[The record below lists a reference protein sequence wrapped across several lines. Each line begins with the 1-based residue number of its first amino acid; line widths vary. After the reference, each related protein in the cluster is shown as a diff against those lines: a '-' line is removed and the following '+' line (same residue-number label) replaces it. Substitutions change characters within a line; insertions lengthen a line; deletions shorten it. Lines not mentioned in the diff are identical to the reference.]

1 MAGCWTVSIHFS
13 PPHRW
18 SLPRSCSWGEWDE
31 GSVTAPTKVAI
42 LGATGSIGRQALDV
56 VRAHPDRLRV
66 VALGANRN
74 ADELGA
80 LAVEFPT
87 ARPALGTNALVALA
101 TDPDADL
108 VLIATPGVAALRATI
123 AALEDGKR
131 VALANKEVLVA
142 AGHLIRR
149 LVGGAGER
157 LRPVDSE
164 HNGLWQCLVGERL
177 ERVRRVALTAS
188 GGAFRDV
195 PLEALPGVT
204 PQHALRHPTWKMGP
218 KVTIDSAT
226 LVNKGY
232 EVVETRWLY
241 DMPYERIDVVYHP
254 ESLVHALVE
263 YVDGSV
269 KAQLAEP
276 DMRLPIQYALLWD
289 RAPSPAPRF
298 DWSAG
303 RTLHFGAIELARYPC
318 FAVVLETARSGDLG
332 AMVGLSAADEIAVER
347 FLRGDIP
354 FTDIAA
360 LLSRGAELGA
370 HAKRSREPDLEEI
383 VAIDASVRT
392 SLGTPAAVA

>member
-1 MAGCWTVSIHFS
+1 VSTPI
-13 PPHRW
+13 R
-18 SLPRSCSWGEWDE
+18 L
-31 GSVTAPTKVAI
+31 AI

-56 VRAHPDRLRV
+56 VRAQPDRLRL

-74 ADELGA
+74 ADA
-80 LAVEFPT
+80 LHDLAMEFPT
-87 ARPALGTNALVALA
+87 ARTALGPDALVALA
-101 TDPDADL
+101 TEQDADVIL
-108 VLIATPGVAALRATI
+108 VATPGVAALRATV

-149 LVGGAGER
+149 LSGGAGDR

-164 HNGLWQCLVGERL
+164 HNGLWQCLVGEDL
-177 ERVRRVALTAS
+177 SAVSRVALTAS

-232 EVVETRWLY
+232 EVVETHWLY
-241 DMPYERIDVVYHP
+241 GFDYEQIDVVYHP
-254 ESLVHALVE
+254 ESVVHAMVE
-263 YVDGSV
+263 YVDASV
-269 KAQLAEP
+269 KALLAEP

-298 DWSAG
+298 DWTAD
-303 RTLHFGAIELARYPC
+303 RLLHFGEIDVLRYPC
-318 FAVVLETARSGDLG
+318 FAIVLETARSGDLG
-332 AMVGLSAADEIAVER
+332 AMVGLSAADELAVER
-347 FLRGDIP
+347 FLHGDIA
-354 FTDIAA
+354 FTDIAP
-360 LLSRGAELGA
+360 LLRRGAEIGA
-370 HAKRSREPDLEEI
+370 RTKRSREPDLDEVI
-383 VAIDASVRT
+383 AIDAAVRV
-392 SLGTPAAVA
+392 SLGTPAVAA

>member
-1 MAGCWTVSIHFS
+1 MTEPV
-13 PPHRW
+13 R
-18 SLPRSCSWGEWDE
+18 L
-31 GSVTAPTKVAI
+31 AI

-56 VRAHPDRLRV
+56 VRAHPERLRV

-74 ADELGA
+74 SAALGELA
-80 LAVEFPT
+80 IAFPT
-87 ARPALGTNALVALA
+87 ARTALGANALVALA

-108 VLIATPGVAALRATI
+108 VLVATPGVAALRATV
-123 AALEDGKR
+123 AALGDGKR
-131 VALANKEVLVA
+131 VALANKEVLIA

-149 LVGGAGER
+149 LSGGAGDR

-164 HNGLWQCLVGERL
+164 HNGLWQCLVGEDL
-177 ERVRRVALTAS
+177 AKVRRVALTAS
-188 GGAFRDV
+188 GGAFREV

-241 DMPYERIDVVYHP
+241 GLEYERIEVVYHP
-254 ESLVHALVE
+254 ESVIHALVE

-289 RAPSPAPRF
+289 RVPSPAPRF
-298 DWSAG
+298 DWSAD
-303 RTLHFGAIELARYPC
+303 RTLRLGRIDERRYPC
-318 FAVVLETARSGDLG
+318 FVVVLETARSGDLG
-332 AMVGLSAADEIAVER
+332 AMIGLSAADELAVDR
-347 FLRGDIP
+347 FLGGEIP
-354 FTDIAA
+354 FTDIAP
-360 LLSRGAELGA
+360 LLRRGAELGA
-370 HAKRSREPDLEEI
+370 KAKRSPEPELDEI
-383 VAIDASVRT
+383 LAIDASVRA
-392 SLGTPAAVA
+392 SLGAAAVVA

>member
-1 MAGCWTVSIHFS
+1 VSDATRI
-13 PPHRW
+13 
-18 SLPRSCSWGEWDE
+18 
-31 GSVTAPTKVAI
+31 AI

-56 VRAHPDRLRV
+56 ARAQPDRLRV

-74 ADELGA
+74 VDALRELA
-80 LAVEFPT
+80 LEFPT
-87 ARPALGTNALVALA
+87 ARTALGPSALVALA

-108 VLIATPGVAALRATI
+108 VLVATPGIAALSATI

-131 VALANKEVLVA
+131 VALANKEVVVA
-142 AGHLIRR
+142 AGHLVRR
-149 LVGGAGER
+149 LSGGAGDR

-164 HNGLWQCLVGERL
+164 HNGLWQCLIGEDRSK
-177 ERVRRVALTAS
+177 VRRVAITAS

-195 PLEALPGVT
+195 PLEALAGVT

-241 DMPYERIDVVYHP
+241 GLDYDRIDVVYHP
-254 ESLVHALVE
+254 ESVVHALVE

-298 DWSAG
+298 DWHAG
-303 RTLHFGAIELARYPC
+303 RALHFGEIDARRYPC
-318 FAVVLETARSGDLG
+318 FAVVLETARSSDLG
-332 AMVGLSAADEIAVER
+332 AMVGLSAADEFAVER

-360 LLSRGAELGA
+360 LLRRGAELGA
-370 HAKRSREPDLEEI
+370 KAKQTREPELDEI
-383 VAIDASVRT
+383 VAIDASVRA
-392 SLGTPAAVA
+392 SLLGSTPAAVA

>member
-1 MAGCWTVSIHFS
+1 MTSSTRI
-13 PPHRW
+13 
-18 SLPRSCSWGEWDE
+18 
-31 GSVTAPTKVAI
+31 AI

-56 VRAHPDRLRV
+56 VRAQPDRLRV

-74 ADELGA
+74 VDGLRELA
-80 LAVEFPT
+80 AEFPT
-87 ARPALGTNALVALA
+87 ARTAIGPNALVALA
-101 TDPDADL
+101 TDADADL
-108 VLIATPGVAALRATI
+108 VLVATPGVAALRATI
-123 AALEDGKR
+123 AALESGKC

-149 LVGGAGER
+149 LSGGAGDR

-164 HNGLWQCLVGERL
+164 HNALWQCLVGEDL
-177 ERVRRVALTAS
+177 ATVRRVALTAS

-204 PQHALRHPTWKMGP
+204 PEHALRHPTWKMGP

-241 DMPYERIDVVYHP
+241 GLDYERIDVVYHP
-254 ESLVHALVE
+254 ESVVHAFVE
-263 YVDGSV
+263 YIDGSV

-298 DWSAG
+298 DWTAD
-303 RTLHFGAIELARYPC
+303 RTLHFGEIEAGRYPC

-332 AMVGLSAADEIAVER
+332 AMVGLSAADELAVER
-347 FLRGDIP
+347 FLAGEIP

-360 LLSRGAELGA
+360 LLRRGAELGA
-370 HAKRSREPDLEEI
+370 RAKHSREPELDEVLH
-383 VAIDASVRT
+383 IDASVRA

>member
-1 MAGCWTVSIHFS
+1 MTDPI
-13 PPHRW
+13 R
-18 SLPRSCSWGEWDE
+18 L
-31 GSVTAPTKVAI
+31 AI
-42 LGATGSIGRQALDV
+42 LGATGSIGCQALDV

-74 ADELGA
+74 AGGLRE
-80 LAVEFPT
+80 LAVEFPS
-87 ARPALGTNALVALA
+87 ARTALGPNALETLA
-101 TDPDADL
+101 TDADADL
-108 VLIATPGVAALRATI
+108 VLVATPGVAALRATI
-123 AALEDGKR
+123 AALEQGKC

-142 AGHLIRR
+142 AGHLVRR
-149 LVGGAGER
+149 LSGGAGVR

-164 HNGLWQCLVGERL
+164 HNGLWQCLVGEDL
-177 ERVRRVALTAS
+177 AKVRRVALTAS

-218 KVTIDSAT
+218 KVTVDSAT

-241 DMPYERIDVVYHP
+241 GLGYDRIDVVYHP
-254 ESLVHALVE
+254 ESVVHALVE

-289 RAPSPAPRF
+289 RAPSPVARF
-298 DWSAG
+298 DWIAD
-303 RTLHFGAIELARYPC
+303 RTFHFGAIDTRRYPC
-318 FAVVLETARSGDLG
+318 FAVVLETARSADLG

-347 FLRGDIP
+347 FLGGDMP
-354 FTDIAA
+354 FTDIAD
-360 LLSRGAELGA
+360 LLRRGADLGA
-370 HAKRSREPDLEEI
+370 RAKRSAEPELDEV
-383 VAIDASVRT
+383 VAIDAAVRAA
-392 SLGTPAAVA
+392 LAAPAVVA

>member
-1 MAGCWTVSIHFS
+1 MSEAI
-13 PPHRW
+13 R
-18 SLPRSCSWGEWDE
+18 L
-31 GSVTAPTKVAI
+31 AI
-42 LGATGSIGRQALDV
+42 LGATGSIGRQALEV
-56 VRAHPDRLRV
+56 VRAHPERLPV

-74 ADELGA
+74 AEALRELAAEFPSARTALGA
-80 LAVEFPT
+80 
-87 ARPALGTNALVALA
+87 NALAALA
-101 TDPDADL
+101 TDSEAEL
-108 VLIATPGVAALRATI
+108 VLVAAPGVAALRATI
-123 AALEDGKR
+123 AALSEGKR

-149 LVGGAGER
+149 LAGGAGER

-164 HNGLWQCLVGERL
+164 HNGLWQCLAGERL
-177 ERVRRVALTAS
+177 EHVRRVALTAS

-204 PQHALRHPTWKMGP
+204 PQHALQHPTWKMGP

-232 EVVETRWLY
+232 EVIETRWLY
-241 DMPYERIDVVYHP
+241 GLPYERIDVVYHP
-254 ESLVHALVE
+254 ESLVHAMIE

-298 DWSAG
+298 DWTAD
-303 RTLHFGAIELARYPC
+303 RTLHFGEIDARRYPC
-318 FAVVLETARSGDLG
+318 FEVVLETARSGDLG
-332 AMVGLSAADEIAVER
+332 AMVGLSAADELAVDR

-360 LLSRGAELGA
+360 LLRRGAELGA
-370 HAKRSREPDLEEI
+370 RAKQSGEPDLEEI
-383 VAIDASVRT
+383 VAIDASVRA

>member
-1 MAGCWTVSIHFS
+1 VSEPI
-13 PPHRW
+13 R
-18 SLPRSCSWGEWDE
+18 L
-31 GSVTAPTKVAI
+31 AI
-42 LGATGSIGRQALDV
+42 LGATGSIGRQALEV

-74 ADELGA
+74 VDELRR

-87 ARPALGTNALVALA
+87 ARTALGANALAALA
-101 TDPDADL
+101 TDPAADL
-108 VLIATPGVAALRATI
+108 VLVATPGVAALRATI
-123 AALEDGKR
+123 AALSDGKR

-142 AGHLIRR
+142 AGHLVRR
-149 LVGGAGER
+149 LSGGAGER

-164 HNGLWQCLVGERL
+164 HNGLWQCLVGEDLRQ
-177 ERVRRVALTAS
+177 VRRVALTAS
-188 GGAFRDV
+188 GGAFREV
-195 PLEALPGVT
+195 PLAALAGVT
-204 PQHALRHPTWKMGP
+204 PEHALRHPTWRMGP

-232 EVVETRWLY
+232 EVVEAHWLY
-241 DMPYERIDVVYHP
+241 DLPYERIDVVYHP
-254 ESLVHALVE
+254 ESVVHALVE

-276 DMRLPIQYALLWD
+276 DMRLPIQYALLWE

-318 FAVVLETARSGDLG
+318 FAVVLDTARSGDLA
-332 AMVGLSAADEIAVER
+332 AMIGLSAADEVAVER

-354 FTDIAA
+354 FTDIAP
-360 LLSRGAELGA
+360 LLRHGAELGA
-370 HAKRSREPDLEEI
+370 AQRASAEPALDEI
-383 VAIDASVRT
+383 LAIDAAVRAE
-392 SLGTPAAVA
+392 LAGTPAVA

>member
-1 MAGCWTVSIHFS
+1 MDPAV
-13 PPHRW
+13 
-18 SLPRSCSWGEWDE
+18 WDD
-31 GSVTAPTKVAI
+31 GLVTEPTRIAI

-56 VRAHPDRLRV
+56 VRAHPHRLQV

-74 ADELGA
+74 IDELRR

-87 ARPALGTNALVALA
+87 ARTALGANALAALA

-108 VLIATPGVAALRATI
+108 VLIATPGVAALRATV
-123 AALEDGKR
+123 AALEDGKS

-149 LVGGAGER
+149 LSGGAGKR

-164 HNGLWQCLVGERL
+164 HNGLWQCLVGEDL
-177 ERVRRVALTAS
+177 AKVRRVALTAS
-188 GGAFRDV
+188 GGAFRD
-195 PLEALPGVT
+195 AMPGVT
-204 PQHALRHPTWKMGP
+204 PQHALRHPTWKMGR

-232 EVVETRWLY
+232 EVIETRWLY
-241 DMPYERIDVVYHP
+241 DFSYDRIDVVYHP
-254 ESLVHALVE
+254 ESVVHALVE

-289 RAPSPAPRF
+289 RAPSPAPQFEWTRE
-298 DWSAG
+298 
-303 RTLHFGAIELARYPC
+303 RTLRFGAIDMRRYPC

-332 AMVGLSAADEIAVER
+332 AMIGLSAADEVAVER
-347 FLRGDIP
+347 FLHGDIP
-354 FTDIAA
+354 FTDIAP
-360 LLSRGAELGA
+360 LLRYGAELGA
-370 HAKRSREPDLEEI
+370 RARRSPEPGLEEI
-383 VAIDASVRT
+383 VAIDASVRA

>member
-1 MAGCWTVSIHFS
+1 
-13 PPHRW
+13 
-18 SLPRSCSWGEWDE
+18 
-31 GSVTAPTKVAI
+31 VTESTRLAI
-42 LGATGSIGRQALDV
+42 LGATGSIGRQALEV

-74 ADELGA
+74 AEELSR

-87 ARPALGTNALVALA
+87 ARTALGAKALAALA
-101 TDPDADL
+101 TDADADL
-108 VLIATPGVAALRATI
+108 VLVATPGVAALRATI

-149 LVGGAGER
+149 LAGGAGDR

-164 HNGLWQCLVGERL
+164 HNALWQCLAGEKL
-177 ERVRRVALTAS
+177 EHVRRVALTAS

-195 PLEALPGVT
+195 PIEALPGVT
-204 PQHALRHPTWKMGP
+204 PEHALRHPTWRMGP

-241 DMPYERIDVVYHP
+241 GVTYDRIDVVYHP
-254 ESLVHALVE
+254 ESLIHALVE

-276 DMRLPIQYALLWD
+276 DMRLPIQYALLWE
-289 RAPSPAPRF
+289 RAPSPAARF
-298 DWSAG
+298 DWTAL
-303 RTLHFGAIELARYPC
+303 RTLTLGPIDVARYPC
-318 FAVVLETARSGDLG
+318 FAVVLETARSGDLA

-347 FLRGDIP
+347 FLRGEIP
-354 FTDIAA
+354 FTDMAP
-360 LLSRGAELGA
+360 LLRRGVELGA
-370 HAKRSREPDLEEI
+370 AEGKSDEPELDEV
-383 VAIDASVRT
+383 VAIDGAVRAA
-392 SLGTPAAVA
+392 LARMPAVAW

>member
-1 MAGCWTVSIHFS
+1 MTEPIRLAV
-13 PPHRW
+13 
-18 SLPRSCSWGEWDE
+18 
-31 GSVTAPTKVAI
+31 
-42 LGATGSIGRQALDV
+42 LGATGSIGRQALEV

-74 ADELGA
+74 VDELRA
-80 LAVEFPT
+80 LAAEFPT
-87 ARPALGTNALVALA
+87 ARTALGANALVALA

-108 VLIATPGVAALRATI
+108 VLVATPGVAALRATI

-142 AGHLIRR
+142 AGHLVRR
-149 LVGGAGER
+149 LSGGAGER

-164 HNGLWQCLVGERL
+164 HNGLWQCLAGEKF
-177 ERVRRVALTAS
+177 EQVRRVALTAS

-195 PLEALPGVT
+195 PLEALAGVT

-241 DMPYERIDVVYHP
+241 GLPYERIEVVYHP

-298 DWSAG
+298 DWTLE
-303 RTLHFGAIELARYPC
+303 RTLHFGAIDRLRYPC
-318 FAVVLETARSGDLG
+318 FTVVLETARSGDLA
-332 AMVGLSAADEIAVER
+332 AMIGVSAADEVAVER
-347 FLRGDIP
+347 FLRGEIP
-354 FTDIAA
+354 FTDIASV
-360 LLSRGAELGA
+360 LRRGAEVGA
-370 HAKRSREPDLEEI
+370 RQGSGKEPELDEI
-383 VAIDASVRT
+383 VAIDGVVRAA
-392 SLGTPAAVA
+392 LAKMPAVA

>member
-1 MAGCWTVSIHFS
+1 MTVPI
-13 PPHRW
+13 R
-18 SLPRSCSWGEWDE
+18 L
-31 GSVTAPTKVAI
+31 AI

-56 VRAHPDRLRV
+56 VRAQPDRLRV
-66 VALGANRN
+66 VALGANQN
-74 ADELGA
+74 ADGLRELA
-80 LAVEFPT
+80 MEFPT
-87 ARPALGTNALVALA
+87 ARTTLGPNALVALA

-108 VLIATPGVAALRATI
+108 VLIATPGVAALRATV

-149 LVGGAGER
+149 LTGGAGER

-164 HNGLWQCLVGERL
+164 HNGLWQCLVGEDL
-177 ERVRRVALTAS
+177 AKVRRVALTAS
-188 GGAFRDV
+188 GGAFREV

-241 DMPYERIDVVYHP
+241 GLEYERIDVVYHP
-254 ESLVHALVE
+254 ESVVHALVE
-263 YVDGSV
+263 YIDGSV

-298 DWSAG
+298 DWKAD
-303 RTLHFGAIELARYPC
+303 RALHFGEIDVRRYPC

-332 AMVGLSAADEIAVER
+332 AMIGLSAADEVAVER

-360 LLSRGAELGA
+360 LLRRGAELGA
-370 HAKRSREPDLEEI
+370 RAERSREPELEEI
-383 VAIDASVRT
+383 VAIDASVRA
-392 SLGTPAAVA
+392 SLARQAAVA

>member
-1 MAGCWTVSIHFS
+1 MTEPIRLAV
-13 PPHRW
+13 
-18 SLPRSCSWGEWDE
+18 
-31 GSVTAPTKVAI
+31 
-42 LGATGSIGRQALDV
+42 LGATGSIGRQALEV

-74 ADELGA
+74 VDELRA
-80 LAVEFPT
+80 LAAEFPT
-87 ARPALGTNALVALA
+87 ARTALGANALVALA

-108 VLIATPGVAALRATI
+108 VLVATPGVAALRATI

-131 VALANKEVLVA
+131 VAVANKEVLVA
-142 AGHLIRR
+142 AGHLVRR
-149 LVGGAGER
+149 LSGGAGER

-164 HNGLWQCLVGERL
+164 HNGLWQCLAGEKF
-177 ERVRRVALTAS
+177 EQVRRVALTAS

-195 PLEALPGVT
+195 PLEALAGVT

-241 DMPYERIDVVYHP
+241 GLPYERIDVVYHP

-298 DWSAG
+298 DWTAD
-303 RTLHFGAIELARYPC
+303 RTLHFGQIEMARYPC
-318 FAVVLETARSGDLG
+318 FTVVLETARSGDLA
-332 AMVGLSAADEIAVER
+332 AMIGVSAADEVAVER
-347 FLRGDIP
+347 FLRGEIP

-360 LLSRGAELGA
+360 LLRRGADLGA
-370 HAKRSREPDLEEI
+370 RAKRSREPALDEI
-383 VAIDASVRT
+383 IAIDAAVRA
-392 SLGTPAAVA
+392 SLATPAAVA

>member
-18 SLPRSCSWGEWDE
+18 SLPRSCIWGEWDDGCMSE
-31 GSVTAPTKVAI
+31 PTRLAI

-74 ADELGA
+74 VDELRD
-80 LAVEFPT
+80 LAMEFPT
-87 ARPALGTNALVALA
+87 ARTALGPDALVALA
-101 TDPDADL
+101 TAPDADVIL
-108 VLIATPGVAALRATI
+108 VATPGVTALRATV

-149 LVGGAGER
+149 LSGGAGDR

-164 HNGLWQCLVGERL
+164 HNGLWQCLVGEDL
-177 ERVRRVALTAS
+177 AKVRRVALTAS

-195 PLEALPGVT
+195 PLEALAGVT

-218 KVTIDSAT
+218 KVTVDSAT

-232 EVVETRWLY
+232 EVIETRWLY
-241 DMPYERIDVVYHP
+241 GLDYERIDVVYHP
-254 ESLVHALVE
+254 ESVVHALVE

-298 DWSAG
+298 DSTAE
-303 RTLHFGAIELARYPC
+303 RTFHFGKIDAQRYPS
-318 FAVVLETARSGDLG
+318 FAVVLETARSADLG
-332 AMVGLSAADEIAVER
+332 AMIGLSAADEIAVER
-347 FLRGDIP
+347 FLRGEIP
-354 FTDIAA
+354 FTDIAP
-360 LLSRGAELGA
+360 LLRRGADLGA
-370 HAKRSREPDLEEI
+370 RAKRSREPELDEI
-383 VAIDASVRT
+383 IAIDASVRA
-392 SLGTPAAVA
+392 SLAAPAVVA